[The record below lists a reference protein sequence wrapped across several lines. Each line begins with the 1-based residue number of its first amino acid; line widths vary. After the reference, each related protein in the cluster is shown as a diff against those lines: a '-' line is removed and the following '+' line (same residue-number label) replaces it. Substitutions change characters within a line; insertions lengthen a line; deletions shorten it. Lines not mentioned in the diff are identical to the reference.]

1 MCIDSHSITTHTRLV
16 NPNSG
21 QWLLPGRE
29 RQEQEHGN
37 RERDKGIQYLRCFVL
52 KLNNSVY
59 RLQRPLAK
67 SVNLIALGGRYW
79 NVHYFI
85 SHIV

>member
-29 RQEQEHGN
+29 AGAGTWKQGKGH
-37 RERDKGIQYLRCFVL
+37 RDSIFEMFCFEIQQWYL
-52 KLNNSVY
+52 
-59 RLQRPLAK
+59 
-67 SVNLIALGGRYW
+67 
-79 NVHYFI
+79 
-85 SHIV
+85 